1 MLHQASRCQISA
13 EQTKAVSFCGILGKD
28 ERRVLWVV
36 LIEGTSITEAVLQS
50 LILTISLVALPAALT
65 SVFLTTDGFISTF
78 GHSIT
83 NIYAIITIVAFL
95 YAYSTPLN
103 IATLVALLYSAPILP
118 K

>member
-1 MLHQASRCQISA
+1 MLHQASRSQISV
-13 EQTKAVSFCGILGKD
+13 EQAKAVSFSGMLGKD

-50 LILTISLVALPAALT
+50 LILTISLVALPAALIPA
-65 SVFLTTDGFISTF
+65 FMTTAGLFSTF
-78 GHSIT
+78 GHSIA
-83 NIYAIITIVAFL
+83 NINAIATIVAFL

-103 IATLVALLYSAPILP
+103 IATLVAFLDAAPILP